1 MPLQLAVITDIHHG
15 PNTRTKCGQ
24 AALELTREFVAD
36 VNARQPDAVIEL
48 GDRISDV
55 DPGTDR
61 RLAREVAEVLAD
73 IRCPR
78 FHVNGNHDLEHL
90 SVAENAELLGQPMAH
105 EVVSLGDW
113 DLVLWRADP
122 RLHPGGTRRLIL
134 PDADLE
140 WLERTLSRAKRPQLV
155 VSHIPVSPNAPS
167 GNYYFERAPHL
178 SAYPEAPRVRDVL
191 SRAAVPVVHLTGHV
205 HWNAF
210 TQLGGIFYLA
220 QQSLTESFTT
230 DGQPAGAWGR
240 LELGDTVR
248 WQVVGKDPLSVGF
261 TPRAGRWMAPLQPES
276 RPLTRQAVS

>member
-1 MPLQLAVITDIHHG
+1 MPSRLVIVTDIHHG

-24 AALELTREFVAD
+24 AALDLTREFVAD
-36 VNARQPDAVIEL
+36 VNSRQPDAVIEL

-55 DPGTDR
+55 DPDTDR
-61 RLAREVAEVLAD
+61 RLAREVAEVLAE
-73 IRCPR
+73 IRCPC

-90 SVAENAELLGQPMAH
+90 SVAENAEILGQPMEH

-122 RLHPGGTRRLIL
+122 RLHPGGARRLIL
-134 PDADLE
+134 PDADLD
-140 WLERTLSRAKRPQLV
+140 WLEHTLSRAKRPQLV
-155 VSHIPVSPNAPS
+155 VSHIPVSPNMLS

-178 SAYPEAPRVRDVL
+178 SAYPESPRVRHVL
-191 SRAAVPVVHLTGHV
+191 SRAPVPVVHLSGHV

-230 DGQPAGAWGR
+230 NGQPAGAWGS
-240 LELGDTVR
+240 LELSDTVR
-248 WQVVGKDPLSVGF
+248 WEVFGKDPLSVGF
-261 TPRAGRWMAPLQPES
+261 TPRQGRWVAPLQAEPS
-276 RPLTRQAVS
+276 QGHSQVVS